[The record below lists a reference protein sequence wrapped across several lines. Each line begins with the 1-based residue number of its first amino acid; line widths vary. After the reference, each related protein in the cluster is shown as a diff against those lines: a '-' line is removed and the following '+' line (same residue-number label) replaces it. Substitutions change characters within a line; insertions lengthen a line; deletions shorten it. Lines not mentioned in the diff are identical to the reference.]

1 MIFSYKVRYK
11 LYRAIWAFALVFG
24 IIALV
29 DNIVHG
35 RYHQSPLTVAGTACL
50 AVALLILLPSGRARP

>member
-11 LYRAIWAFALVFG
+11 LYRTIWAVALVFG

-35 RYHQSPLTVAGTACL
+35 RYQQSPLAVGGTVCL
-50 AVALLILLPSGRARP
+50 AVALMILLPSGRARP